1 MKTLLTAAIFRGG
14 DGKVEVCAAREASR
28 VLLSKNLS
36 RPVADLMNVE
46 KNVIIPRRLA
56 REIGKSIENFF
67 SLRFR
72 GFRRFDDS

>member
-1 MKTLLTAAIFRGG
+1 VRGANNVIHIQQAFFG
-14 DGKVEVCAAREASR
+14 EASR

-56 REIGKSIENFF
+56 REIYREFF

>member
-1 MKTLLTAAIFRGG
+1 MRGANNVIRIQQAFFG
-14 DGKVEVCAAREASR
+14 EASR

-56 REIGKSIENFF
+56 REIYTYIENFF

>member
-1 MKTLLTAAIFRGG
+1 VRGANNVIRIQQAFFG
-14 DGKVEVCAAREASR
+14 EASR